1 MTKIFPVSVFAF
13 LFVFVVIFLARM
25 EWNQLIGT
33 AQTAQCAC
41 APGESPRK
49 WQVNTCNRSTGSRH
63 FKTKIEN
70 EIYLCLGLCVITD

>member
-33 AQTAQCAC
+33 AQTARCAC

-49 WQVNTCNRSTGSRH
+49 WQVAS
-63 FKTKIEN
+63 
-70 EIYLCLGLCVITD
+70 